1 MILEYQGVFF
11 FATRTRVSSHPLLK
25 AQAHVG
31 RYELRRSSVILT
43 ASASIARGLIC
54 CFCVAFILS
63 RTGSGV
69 GETVSTCD
77 SRHRGAACVGCFS
90 FAAAALRVCW
100 RRRGIMQY
108 LVVVRE
114 QK

>member
-1 MILEYQGVFF
+1 MSL
-11 FATRTRVSSHPLLK
+11 RSL
-25 AQAHVG
+25 G
-31 RYELRRSSVILT
+31 RYELRSSSVT
-43 ASASIARGLIC
+43 SAASASVVRGLIC
-54 CFCVAFILS
+54 CFCVGFILS

-69 GETVSTCD
+69 GETVGSSD
-77 SRHRGAACVGCFS
+77 SRRRGAGCVS

-108 LVVVRE
+108 LAVVGE